1 MAQTLMHPAN
11 TYKTMLQLKGATP
24 ANLMSKLTP
33 ERLLRGADAQFL
45 LSMPHGAL
53 YFFVIDRVKSNL
65 ATFFSASKFSFL
77 QDFAASTISTVFC
90 SIVSTPQMVSYSRT
104 CSCSRPRSRLY
115 LLTLLFP
122 ALLSCITIIT
132 PQPRPPLLTILF
144 LPLPP
149 PHFQVLTD
157 RLMAGMYPSLP
168 AAMRSIIRS
177 DGLAGFYTGWW
188 PALAQKIPSY
198 G

>member
-104 CSCSRPRSRLY
+104 CSRPRSRLY

-132 PQPRPPLLTILF
+132 PQPRPLLNILF
-144 LPLPP
+144 FRLPP
-149 PHFQVLTD
+149 FSGADGP
-157 RLMAGMYPSLP
+157 
-168 AAMRSIIRS
+168 S
-177 DGLAGFYTGWW
+177 DGRNVPFA
-188 PALAQKIPSY
+188 PCSDA
-198 G
+198 